1 MSEMKNSL
9 DNLSS
14 VFELIE
20 KMIRKLDDKSI

>member
-1 MSEMKNSL
+1 MSEMKTSL

-20 KMIRKLDDKSI
+20 KMIRELDDKSI

>member
-14 VFELIE
+14 VFELME
-20 KMIRKLDDKSI
+20 KKIRKRDDKSI

>member
-14 VFELIE
+14 VFELMG
-20 KMIRKLDDKSI
+20 KKIRKLDDKST